1 MTDDRSRGVRGKGR
15 EKKFERCISEKLR
28 GKIA

>member
-1 MTDDRSRGVRGKGR
+1 MTDDRSRGVRGKI
-15 EKKFERCISEKLR
+15 KKFERRISEKLR